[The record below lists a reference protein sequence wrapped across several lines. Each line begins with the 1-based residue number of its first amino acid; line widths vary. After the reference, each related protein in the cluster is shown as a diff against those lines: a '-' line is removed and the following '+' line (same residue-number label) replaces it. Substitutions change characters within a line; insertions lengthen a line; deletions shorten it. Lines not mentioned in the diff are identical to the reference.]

1 MAGTKVCA
9 TFWVLVLSEIR
20 IISMSV
26 RHFFDFV
33 PLFAEDNKLLL
44 TPFWSSFWF
53 VEPSKSFAEIRDPAR
68 GQAFESF
75 SSHCRPSFFLFSF

>member
-1 MAGTKVCA
+1 MPSSKVRS

-20 IISMSV
+20 IISMPV
-26 RHFFDFV
+26 RHFFNFV

-53 VEPSKSFAEIRDPAR
+53 VEPSKRLAEI
-68 GQAFESF
+68 
-75 SSHCRPSFFLFSF
+75 